1 MTVLRKIVL
10 ALVASKLVAQRK
22 MVDRARDI
30 AIGVAL
36 MIASGVLGL
45 LGVIGGIFSI
55 FFALAHV
62 QGFTYP
68 ALITGGISLLIAIVI
83 GLEAK
88 RLINKR

>member
-1 MTVLRKIVL
+1 MSVFRKMVL
-10 ALVASKLVAQRK
+10 ALVASKMVAQRR
-22 MVDRARDI
+22 MVNRARDI

-45 LGVIGGIFSI
+45 LGIIGGIFSI

-62 QGFTYP
+62 EGFTYP